1 VRVESE
7 TVGRVPLLRSERF
20 PAILLLVAAIA
31 GLVVANSPA
40 GPAVV
45 AFSHLHVGVPPID
58 LSLTHW
64 VQDGLLAIFFF
75 GVSVELQFELTR
87 GELRSLRRA
96 VQPAIAAAGGVLV
109 PVAIYLA
116 IVGGGP
122 AASGWPVPTAT
133 DVAFALGVLAVFGRG
148 LPSSVRVFLLAL
160 AILDDIVGIALI
172 AVLYATDLR
181 VGMLALAFLA
191 VVLFA
196 ILSRIDTRRRVLL
209 GTGLV
214 ILALATWVLVLLSG
228 VHPTI
233 AGVLLGL
240 AMAQNRALLTRHAL
254 EPWVNGLVLPLF
266 AFSAALVPLPNGAG
280 LPPVFWAVLVALPVG
295 KVVGIA
301 GAGWIAQ
308 RVIGGHRMP
317 LGDLVAAGALGGI
330 GFTVSLLLAN
340 LAFAGDP
347 VLRDA
352 AILGVLAGSLVALVL
367 AAVFVSWRAR
377 RYRSGRETTS

>member
-1 VRVESE
+1 MESE